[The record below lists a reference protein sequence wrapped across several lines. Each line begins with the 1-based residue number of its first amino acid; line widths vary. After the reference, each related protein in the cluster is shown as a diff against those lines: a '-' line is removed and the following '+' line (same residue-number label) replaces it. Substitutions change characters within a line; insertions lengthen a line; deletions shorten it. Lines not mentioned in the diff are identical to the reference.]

1 MVETAPQSNPQQ
13 KVYAIF
19 VLRGIWL
26 HIANPPWAPQTPI
39 SPRFK
44 AHGIRYTDPNP
55 AVWYA
60 LYPAVRRPANP
71 TPVVHLITSGTFSL
85 DAVHGLER
93 EISERLRLR
102 PYLTIRCV
110 LKQRARRNRFPW
122 MSCPVV
128 VSLHNPTFHKSM
140 QIPLRCNSANLKS
153 TWRPICT
160 APTSKSE
167 KLVRD
172 IYGYLC
178 VECQRKNSK
187 DIQG

>member
-26 HIANPPWAPQTPI
+26 HIANPLWAPQTPI

-60 LYPAVRRPANP
+60 LYPAVRQPANP

-110 LKQRARRNRFPW
+110 LKQRATRNRFPW
-122 MSCPVV
+122 MSCAGVPWLCP
-128 VSLHNPTFHKSM
+128 STTRPSTNQCKNRCAATP
-140 QIPLRCNSANLKS
+140 QIWRVLEDQSA
-153 TWRPICT
+153 PH
-160 APTSKSE
+160 
-167 KLVRD
+167 
-172 IYGYLC
+172 
-178 VECQRKNSK
+178 QHRKVKN
-187 DIQG
+187 